1 MGAGVLRTIREF
13 ALRSQSLTTLVTSL
27 SSTYKTSFT
36 MHIIPPNYGFSRIED
51 HSSLQKTR
59 MKLNVEI
66 TTVGTRKG
74 EKY

>member
-1 MGAGVLRTIREF
+1 
-13 ALRSQSLTTLVTSL
+13 
-27 SSTYKTSFT
+27 
-36 MHIIPPNYGFSRIED
+36 MHILTPNYGFSRIED

-74 EKY
+74 DKL